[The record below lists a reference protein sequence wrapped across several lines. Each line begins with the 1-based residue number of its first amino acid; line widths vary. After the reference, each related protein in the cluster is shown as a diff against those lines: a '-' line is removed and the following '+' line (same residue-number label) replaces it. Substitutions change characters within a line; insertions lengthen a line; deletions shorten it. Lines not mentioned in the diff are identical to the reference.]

1 MNDQSTIH
9 DVVVAGFGPAGIAL
23 AAAIEDHQ
31 DANPGPARPLDA
43 VYLERAASS
52 AWQPNLVLPGTDI
65 QHHFLRDLA
74 TPRDPR
80 SRFTFPSYLWQSGRF
95 YQFTLMSGYVSREEW
110 SDYIEWAS
118 AQVSQPVHYHR
129 EVTRV
134 EPVPGPGGRVR
145 AVRVVSRDTRDNSTH
160 EQVGRNVVIAT
171 GHEPWVP
178 DMFRPHLGDR
188 VFHASQLLPRLEAL
202 RGEGRDPR
210 RVVIVGAGQTAG
222 EIALHLA
229 ALYPAAQVH
238 SIVRHAGFRM
248 YELGHFSNEV
258 YFPDQTDYFYALT
271 PDQRERALD
280 QSRPTNYAAVDPDV
294 SALLYK
300 AVYDD
305 QRKGRHRLH
314 MHRRTEIVSV
324 APGGDGAIGLGT
336 VQVHTGERGR
346 VDADLVILC
355 TGYREPVLPEALRP
369 MTPYLRQDEAGRPS
383 LTREFRA
390 ETTGDCEAGVYLD
403 GITEWRHGIGT
414 ATSFSQMAT
423 RADTIH
429 RDLRRRAGLLAGSAL
444 AGPAIAGGQDIAGG
458 QVGAREQVGAG
469 EQDMAGEGRVL
480 AGAGDR

>member
-1 MNDQSTIH
+1 MNDQSKIH

-31 DANPGPARPLDA
+31 DANPGRARELDA

-118 AQVSQPVHYHR
+118 TQVSQPVHYHR
-129 EVTRV
+129 EVSLV
-134 EPVPGPGGRVR
+134 EPVPDPGGRVR

-178 DMFRPHLGDR
+178 DMFRPYLGDR

-202 RGEGRDPR
+202 RGEGRDPSR
-210 RVVIVGAGQTAG
+210 IAVVGAGQTAG

-258 YFPDQTDYFYALT
+258 YFPDQTDYFYALS
-271 PDQRERALD
+271 PEQRERALD

-294 SALLYK
+294 SAALYK

-305 QRKGRHRLH
+305 QRKGCHRLH

-324 APGGDGAIGLGT
+324 TAGGGDGAIGLDT
-336 VQVHTGERGR
+336 VQVHTEERGR
-346 VDADLVILC
+346 IDADLVILC
-355 TGYREPVLPEALRP
+355 TGYREPVLPAPLRP
-369 MTPYLRQDEAGRPS
+369 MIPYLRQDEAGRPS

-390 ETTGDCEAGVYLD
+390 ETTDDCEVGVYLD

-429 RDLRRRAGLLAGSAL
+429 RDLRRRVTDSA
-444 AGPAIAGGQDIAGG
+444 
-458 QVGAREQVGAG
+458 VAG
-469 EQDMAGEGRVL
+469 EQPSVADEHPSVADEQPSIADAQPDTVDDGRVL